1 MYFLSRG
8 LALSPRLE
16 CSGTSIAHCSL
27 EFLGL
32 SDLPTSTSRV
42 ARTTG
47 VSHHAQLIFF
57 LFFVETGSIVWSCCQ
72 GWSQT
77 PGLQRS
83 SLFGLPRCWY
93 YRHEPP
99 WSTWTPFHRRQF
111 PRQRLGLKQKL
122 LITTFLELMNLAK
135 RREQN

>member
-1 MYFLSRG
+1 MIQVSVG
-8 LALSPRLE
+8 IQESPVNQYP
-16 CSGTSIAHCSL
+16 GD
-27 EFLGL
+27 F
-32 SDLPTSTSRV
+32 DP
-42 ARTTG
+42 
-47 VSHHAQLIFF
+47 
-57 LFFVETGSIVWSCCQ
+57 ETGSIVWSCCQ

-111 PRQRLGLKQKL
+111 PRQRLGLKQVTYKKYFH
-122 LITTFLELMNLAK
+122 IYKIK
-135 RREQN
+135 RKIKKIEE